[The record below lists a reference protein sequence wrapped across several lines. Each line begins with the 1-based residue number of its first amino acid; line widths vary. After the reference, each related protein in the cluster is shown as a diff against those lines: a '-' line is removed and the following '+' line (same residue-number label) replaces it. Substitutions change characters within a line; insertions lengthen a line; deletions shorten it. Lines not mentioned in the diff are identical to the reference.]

1 MTTTPHVYGTPD
13 DASPTSY
20 FSGFAG
26 EYARFRPSYAP
37 AAVDAVLEGLEPPVR
52 VLDVGCGTGIFTRL
66 LAARG
71 ARVAGVDPSHD
82 MLEQARRAPP
92 PDGDGDG
99 DGAVEYRLGTAE
111 STGLPDASRDLV
123 VCAQAFHWFD
133 AARALKELHRVL
145 LRGGRLALV
154 WNTRDEGD
162 AFTAEYDAVVKRA
175 QAAAKEVGRKVEVT
189 READPTAGGWFADAR
204 VQSFPNPHPMDLE
217 ALLGRARSAS
227 YFPKAGP
234 LREELEDALRAAFAR
249 HAQDGVVSLAQ
260 RTEVTLATRVDRRV

>member
-1 MTTTPHVYGTPD
+1 MSTPHVYGTPD
-13 DASPTSY
+13 DAPSTSY
-20 FSGFAG
+20 FTGLAG
-26 EYARFRPSYAP
+26 DYARFRPTYAP
-37 AAVDAVLEGLEPPVR
+37 AAVDAVLEGLAPPVR

-71 ARVAGVDPSHD
+71 ARVVGIDPSHD
-82 MLEQARRAPP
+82 MLEQARSGPRA
-92 PDGDGDG
+92 DGE
-99 DGAVEYRLGTAE
+99 GALEYRLGTAE

-162 AFTAEYDAVVKRA
+162 AFTAEYDAVVRRA
-175 QAAAKEVGRKVEVT
+175 QAAAKQAGRKVEVT
-189 READPTAGGWFADAR
+189 READPTVGGWFTDVR
-204 VQSFPNPHPMDLE
+204 VQAFPNPHPMDLE

-234 LREELEDALRAAFAR
+234 PREELEDALRAAFGR
-249 HAQDGVVSLAQ
+249 HARDGVVALAQ
-260 RTEVTLATRVDRRV
+260 RTEVTLATRVDRRR